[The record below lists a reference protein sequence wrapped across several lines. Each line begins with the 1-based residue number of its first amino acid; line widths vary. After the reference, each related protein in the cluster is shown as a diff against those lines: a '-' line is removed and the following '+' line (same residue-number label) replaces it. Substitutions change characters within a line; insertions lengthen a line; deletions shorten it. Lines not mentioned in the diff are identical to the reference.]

1 MSKIPEYYEDTAK
14 LIKRGENDLSPE
26 EMLKLIYTKQ
36 YLILDK
42 NPHNILI
49 EAIETIEKKIFYK
62 HFKTSERN
70 GKRNKNKSWAIVRRC
85 NKNAQSF
92 F

>member
-49 EAIETIEKKIFYK
+49 EAIETIEKNIYLKICTWSVFFHNFLLNFIY
-62 HFKTSERN
+62 
-70 GKRNKNKSWAIVRRC
+70 
-85 NKNAQSF
+85 QSF
-92 F
+92 FSKHTY